1 MSLSIDRNLARQIV
15 DTVQSVC
22 GHPVN
27 FIRADGVILASSQ
40 PERVGALHQ
49 AGRDAA
55 RSGTVQEVTQ
65 ASGGSQP
72 GINLPVLYNKQLVAV
87 IGITGKPEEVRR
99 YAHLAERITLLLVR
113 EQELNEYSRTQ
124 ADKRRYAMDALLRPG
139 AGVPAYLSQLL
150 EEFRVDPDVPKRLIL
165 LRLRP
170 EEGQTLSALL
180 RDAEDLCR
188 HAGAALYHFYYPD
201 ELAAVLDDG
210 LLAKATGP
218 LRHFVRSR
226 GAACRIGVGKA
237 VAMGEL
243 AASYATARSACRST
257 AAGQDGFVLFDDL
270 TWEPIVADLQPD
282 THAALRNKTLAPLTE
297 KERDLLREYFAR
309 DASLQKTCADLFV
322 HKNTLQYRLN
332 RIAEKCGLD
341 PRNFRDGALLY
352 LALQAEDALNETD
365 NTLHPV
371 RS

>member
-27 FIRADGVILASSQ
+27 FIRADGTILASSQ
-40 PERVGALHQ
+40 PDRVGTLHQ

-55 RSGTVQEVTQ
+55 RSGTVQEVTR
-65 ASGGSQP
+65 AGGGSQP

-87 IGITGKPEEVRR
+87 IGITGAPEEVRR

-139 AGVPAYLSQLL
+139 TGDPAYLSQLL
-150 EEFRVDPDVPKRLIL
+150 EEFHINPDSAKRLVL

-170 EEGQTLSALL
+170 EEGRTLSALL

-188 HAGAALYHFYYPD
+188 NVGAALYHFYYPD
-201 ELAAVLDDG
+201 ELAAVLDDS
-210 LLAKATGP
+210 LLDKAAGP
-218 LRHFVRSR
+218 LRHFADSR
-226 GAACRIGVGKA
+226 RGTCRIGVGKA
-237 VAMGEL
+237 VSPGEL
-243 AASYATARSACRST
+243 AASYVTARSACRST
-257 AAGQDGFVLFDDL
+257 AAGQDFVLFEDL
-270 TWEPIVADLQPD
+270 TWEPVIADLQPD
-282 THAALRNKTLAPLTE
+282 TRTALRNKTLAPLTG

-309 DASLQKTCADLFV
+309 DASLQKTCDDLFV

-352 LALQAEDALNETD
+352 LALQAEDAAET
-365 NTLHPV
+365 
-371 RS
+371 R